1 LFFGFIGK
9 EIMYAGALA
18 EAMFPWFTTGITLSA
33 NALMTAVAAIILI
46 TPFFGTMPAHLKN
59 TCETPWTMRIGPAF
73 MGLLGVAFGIMPE
86 WVSKYLIQPAVFT
99 FHPDRKE
106 IRLFLF
112 HGINLPLMLSV
123 ITLTSGAV
131 IYWQRTRLGR
141 GIAAATDRLGVT
153 TPGLYQSGLTR
164 FLSTAAR
171 VTRILQNGS
180 LATYLSVTISTLVLV
195 TGMVWLPR
203 VSEIRIMPA
212 IDGPW
217 IAIGL
222 FAFVLAATAV
232 VLTARHR
239 LSAIGG
245 LGGVGGGV
253 ALIFLV
259 FGAPDI
265 ALTQLLVETL
275 TLIFVSLI
283 LLRLPPMKN
292 LIRPTPLSRWLFIRN
307 ACLSLGTG
315 LIITTLLMGIAGTP
329 LDRNLTTFFETA
341 SYVEAHGRNIV
352 NVILVDFRSLDT
364 LGEICVVVL
373 AAWAGVNLIRRSTGQ
388 RNER

>member
-1 LFFGFIGK
+1 
-9 EIMYAGALA
+9 
-18 EAMFPWFTTGITLSA
+18 
-33 NALMTAVAAIILI
+33 
-46 TPFFGTMPAHLKN
+46 
-59 TCETPWTMRIGPAF
+59 
-73 MGLLGVAFGIMPE
+73 
-86 WVSKYLIQPAVFT
+86 
-99 FHPDRKE
+99 
-106 IRLFLF
+106 
-112 HGINLPLMLSV
+112 
-123 ITLTSGAV
+123 
-131 IYWQRTRLGR
+131 
-141 GIAAATDRLGVT
+141 
-153 TPGLYQSGLTR
+153 
-164 FLSTAAR
+164 
-171 VTRILQNGS
+171 
-180 LATYLSVTISTLVLV
+180 
-195 TGMVWLPR
+195 
-203 VSEIRIMPA
+203 
-212 IDGPW
+212 
-217 IAIGL
+217 
-222 FAFVLAATAV
+222 
-232 VLTARHR
+232 
-239 LSAIGG
+239 
-245 LGGVGGGV
+245 V